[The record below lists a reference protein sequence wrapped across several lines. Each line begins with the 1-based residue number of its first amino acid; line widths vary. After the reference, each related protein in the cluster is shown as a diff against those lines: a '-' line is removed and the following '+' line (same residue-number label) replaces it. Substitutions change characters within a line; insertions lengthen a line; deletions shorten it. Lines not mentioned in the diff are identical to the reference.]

1 MKVKQKYLRY
11 FIITGWHLLPFPYNG
26 PFSPFFINNTLSPSL
41 RICILSA
48 GVAYSTSPPR
58 GPNWGLS
65 SGRWTW
71 VIPGPL
77 LLRAHLSWTPQVMA
91 LYLILPPCPFSAKG
105 CLEIPPPPPKKKA
118 IVGYPFT
125 FWKSKVLRVSGT
137 KETGSLEWMK
147 TFRGPF
153 LSHLYL
159 WNVNCH
165 YVC

>member
-1 MKVKQKYLRY
+1 MRLDESQTKLFTV
-11 FIITGWHLLPFPYNG
+11 FHYNG
-26 PFSPFFINNTLSPSL
+26 WTSITFSIQWSIFSLFFINNTLSPSL

-91 LYLILPPCPFSAKG
+91 LYLILPPALSLQRVALRYPLPPQRHCGVSLYF
-105 CLEIPPPPPKKKA
+105 LEIESVA
-118 IVGYPFT
+118 GI
-125 FWKSKVLRVSGT
+125 
-137 KETGSLEWMK
+137 
-147 TFRGPF
+147 
-153 LSHLYL
+153 
-159 WNVNCH
+159 WNERNGFIRMDENV
-165 YVC
+165 

>member
-1 MKVKQKYLRY
+1 MRLDESQTKIFTVFHCNGRTS
-11 FIITGWHLLPFPYNG
+11 IT
-26 PFSPFFINNTLSPSL
+26 FSIQWSIFSLFFINNTLSPSL

-58 GPNWGLS
+58 GPNLGLS

-91 LYLILPPCPFSAKG
+91 LYLSAPCPFYGKG
-105 CLEIPPPPPKKKA
+105 CLEIPLPPLKA

-159 WNVNCH
+159 
-165 YVC
+165 

>member
-11 FIITGWHLLPFPYNG
+11 FIITGGHLLPFPYNG
-26 PFSPFFINNTLSPSL
+26 PFSPFFINNTLSSSL

-91 LYLILPPCPFSAKG
+91 LYLILPPALSLQRDA
-105 CLEIPPPPPKKKA
+105 LRSPPPPLQSHC
-118 IVGYPFT
+118 G
-125 FWKSKVLRVSGT
+125 VSLYF
-137 KETGSLEWMK
+137 LEIESVA
-147 TFRGPF
+147 GI
-153 LSHLYL
+153 
-159 WNVNCH
+159 WNERNGFIRMDENV
-165 YVC
+165 

>member
-11 FIITGWHLLPFPYNG
+11 FIITGGHLLPFPYNG

-91 LYLILPPCPFSAKG
+91 LYLILPPALSLQRDA
-105 CLEIPPPPPKKKA
+105 LRYPPPPPQSHC
-118 IVGYPFT
+118 G
-125 FWKSKVLRVSGT
+125 VSLYF
-137 KETGSLEWMK
+137 LEIESVA
-147 TFRGPF
+147 GI
-153 LSHLYL
+153 
-159 WNVNCH
+159 WNERNGFIRMAENV
-165 YVC
+165 